1 MLCRPASEC
10 TDLKVSAVCNFYCA
24 AQKIVKKQMR
34 LTCNEIVNIKQ
45 EISGFEYNIEI

>member
-24 AQKIVKKQMR
+24 AQKIVKKADETYLQWNR
-34 LTCNEIVNIKQ
+34 EH
-45 EISGFEYNIEI
+45 